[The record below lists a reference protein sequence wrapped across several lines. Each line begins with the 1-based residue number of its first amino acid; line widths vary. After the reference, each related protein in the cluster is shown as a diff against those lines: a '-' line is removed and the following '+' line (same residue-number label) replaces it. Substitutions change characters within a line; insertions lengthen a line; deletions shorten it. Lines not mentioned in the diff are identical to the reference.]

1 MAGEEKFSSDA
12 GGLMAVL
19 RRLRGPDGCPWDKAQ
34 TRHTLTAHLA
44 GECAELID
52 AIDREDAAGICDETG
67 DVLMNLFLQIAIAE
81 EKGEFTLTDV
91 WQNEISKMV
100 RRHAHIFGEEKAATP
115 GEVTALWE
123 KIKAQERAGKPPKE
137 SILDDVPHYLSPLSR
152 AEKLQKK
159 AAKTGFDWQKE
170 KDVLAKIREEV
181 DELEEAMDSG
191 DVSAVEDELG
201 DLLFATVNLIRFRK
215 GQDSEA
221 LLRQACRKFEN
232 RFRFIEKSLKAEKVA
247 LESAGIE
254 RMEQLWEAAKKG
266 E

>member
-12 GGLMAVL
+12 DGLMAVL

-52 AIDREDAAGICDETG
+52 AVDREDAAGICDETG
-67 DVLMNLFLQIAIAE
+67 DVLMNLFLQVAIAE
-81 EKGEFTLTDV
+81 EKEEFTLSDV

-123 KIKAQERAGKPPKE
+123 KIKAQERAGKPQKE

-159 AAKTGFDWQKE
+159 AAKVGFDWQRE
-170 KDVLAKIREEV
+170 KDILAKIREDV

-191 DVSAVEDELG
+191 NVSAVEDELG
-201 DLLFATVNLIRFRK
+201 DLLFAAVNLIRFRK

-232 RFRFIEKSLKAEKVA
+232 RFRFIEKSLKAEGVA
-247 LESAGIE
+247 LENAGIE
-254 RMEQLWEAAKKG
+254 RMELLWEAAKKG

>member
-1 MAGEEKFSSDA
+1 MAGAEKFSSDA
-12 GGLMAVL
+12 DGLMAVL

-52 AIDREDAAGICDETG
+52 AVDREDAAGICDETG

-81 EKGEFTLTDV
+81 EKGEFTLSDV

-100 RRHAHIFGEEKAATP
+100 RRHAHIFGEEKAETP

-123 KIKAQERAGKPPKE
+123 KIKAQERAGKPQKE

-159 AAKTGFDWQKE
+159 AAKVGFDWQRE
-170 KDVLAKIREEV
+170 KDILAKIREEV

-191 DVSAVEDELG
+191 NVSAVEDELG
-201 DLLFATVNLIRFRK
+201 DLLFSAVNLIRFRK

-232 RFRFIEKSLKAEKVA
+232 RFRFIEKSLKAEGVS

-254 RMEQLWEAAKKG
+254 RMETLWQAAKKG